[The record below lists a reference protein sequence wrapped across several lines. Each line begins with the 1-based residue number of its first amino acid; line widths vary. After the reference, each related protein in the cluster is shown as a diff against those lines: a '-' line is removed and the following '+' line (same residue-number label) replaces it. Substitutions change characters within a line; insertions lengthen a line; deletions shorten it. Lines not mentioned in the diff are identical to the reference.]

1 LTQNGSNKLTIIL
14 IFAFFFLVYVTS
26 SSGHFDPWDGMGFF
40 LLTESMAL
48 KHSAKLYPDQ
58 QTVQQLSTHSSPIK
72 PNFPNACDICDLI
85 IKPTY
90 SVGKPYLLTPA
101 MAVPFYYAALLFSV
115 PPVTVVALFAN
126 SFIMSLTCV
135 VLFCFSLA
143 LYESK
148 KIAFV
153 LTLIFGVCSF
163 IWPYNSSLMSDPTKA
178 LCVFASTYFIYIA
191 ARQDNTERIRASS
204 NNSDS
209 DSGTTTNVIS
219 RDGNKNKRVYFA
231 GLGALFLGLSVFA
244 HPTSSILIP
253 GFLVYFIFSIRH
265 CNNRKIL
272 LISFLL
278 VLGAVL
284 LFAGFTNYIRFGS
297 FTKFGLTN
305 YEEGATLSVHRQ
317 WQGLVGL
324 LISPGKGLIFYF
336 PIAIL
341 LPLAFRYMYAKNKG
355 LFFISTYTFVATW
368 LFFGTIF
375 FLGGKFPAAGDWG
388 GLWWGPRYL
397 MVTLPFI
404 ALASGTLFEHLKR
417 NKILKVS
424 GLIILCFAGFL
435 VNLLGV
441 LVWWEF
447 GNVYNNAGLGK
458 DTLTPKVWTI
468 YHSYIAADIGIL
480 MSNFVS
486 QIQPVKFSAWSF
498 TLLPCP
504 YDNYLFC
511 KFGIMPILL
520 LSTVIAIVGII
531 IITRIGVFQ
540 SPSPNPKTLLVK

>member
-1 LTQNGSNKLTIIL
+1 LTQNGSNKLIIFL
-14 IFAFFFLVYVTS
+14 IFAFFFLIYVTS
-26 SSGHFDPWDGMGFF
+26 SSGHFDPWDGTGYF

-58 QTVQQLSTHSSPIK
+58 PTVQQLSTHSSPSK
-72 PNFPNACDICDLI
+72 PNFPNACYICDLI

-90 SVGKPYLLTPA
+90 SVGKSAFLTPA
-101 MAVPFYYAALLFSV
+101 IAVPFYYAALIFSV
-115 PPVTVVALFAN
+115 PPVTVVALLAN

-135 VLFCFSLA
+135 ILFCFSLA
-143 LYESK
+143 LYKSK

-178 LCVFASTYFIYIA
+178 LCIFASTYFIYIA
-191 ARQDNTERIRASS
+191 TRQDNRIRASS
-204 NNSDS
+204 NNRGL
-209 DSGTTTNVIS
+209 DSGTTATNVIAKYE
-219 RDGNKNKRVYFA
+219 NKNKRLYFA

-265 CNNRKIL
+265 SNNRKIL

-278 VLGAVL
+278 VLGTVL
-284 LFAGFTNYIRFGS
+284 LFAGFTNFIRFGS
-297 FTKFGLTN
+297 FAKFGLTN

-324 LISPGKGLIFYF
+324 LVSPGKGLIFYF

-341 LPLAFRYMYAKNKG
+341 LPLAFRYMYAKNKE

-368 LFFGTIF
+368 LFFGTVF
-375 FLGGKFPAAGDWG
+375 FLGGKFPASVEWSG
-388 GLWWGPRYL
+388 GWWGPRYL
-397 MVTLPFI
+397 VSLLPFI
-404 ALASGTLFEHLKR
+404 ALTSGTLFEHLKG
-417 NKILKVS
+417 NKFLKVS

-441 LVWWEF
+441 LVWFEF
-447 GNVYNNAGLGK
+447 GNIYGNAGLGQ
-458 DTLTPKVWTI
+458 DTYTPKAWNL
-468 YHSYIAADIGIL
+468 YHSYIVADIGIL

-498 TLLPCP
+498 TLAPCS

-520 LSTVIAIVGII
+520 LSTVIAVVGII
-531 IITRIGVFQ
+531 IMIRIGVFQ
-540 SPSPNPKTLLVK
+540 SPPPNPMTLRVK